1 MIIYDLIFNTLKNS
15 GIDVYA
21 PNTHKGDCITPYVVV
36 KRVTAGRF
44 QRYSTQIVYYDLLC
58 YAKNYTSCLP
68 LVEKVKTAMKG
79 ADFNVRP
86 GIIFHVTLLS
96 VILLLYCEVSLV
108 AFPEPSVKS

>member
-1 MIIYDLIFNTLKNS
+1 MTIYDLIFDILKNS

-36 KRVTAGRF
+36 KRVTAGQF

-58 YAKNYTSCLP
+58 YAKNYTSCLS

-86 GIIFHVTLLS
+86 TLNETEPFFDDAVKGFMAS
-96 VILLLYCEVSLV
+96 VEYRNYKKL
-108 AFPEPSVKS
+108 

>member
-1 MIIYDLIFNTLKNS
+1 MTIYNLIFDILKNS

-36 KRVTAGRF
+36 KRATAGRF

-58 YAKNYTSCLP
+58 YAKNYTSCLS

-86 GIIFHVTLLS
+86 TLNETEPFFDDAVKGFMAS
-96 VILLLYCEVSLV
+96 VEYRNYKKL
-108 AFPEPSVKS
+108 